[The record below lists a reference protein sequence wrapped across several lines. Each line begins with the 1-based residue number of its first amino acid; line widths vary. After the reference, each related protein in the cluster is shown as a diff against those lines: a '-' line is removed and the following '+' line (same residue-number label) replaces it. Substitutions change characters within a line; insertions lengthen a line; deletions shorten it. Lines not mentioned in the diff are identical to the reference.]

1 MEPSIKTGF
10 RKEGNAFMRLIAND
24 VRTRVA
30 LSRLLVKIDGN
41 PEYSRAIGIEDT
53 SRFRSEAANDEKEV
67 ENDVKHSGTYF
78 YHDRAV

>member
-1 MEPSIKTGF
+1 
-10 RKEGNAFMRLIAND
+10 MRLIAND
-24 VRTRVA
+24 VRKRVA
-30 LSRLLVKIDGN
+30 LSKLLVKIDGN
-41 PEYSRAIGIEDT
+41 PEYCRAIGIENT